1 MTRMRIFSVLSFT
14 VFTVGLLSAQG
25 IPPRASASDYLTQGK
40 AGDVTIAAEFLGHSI
55 PTSTNIL
62 ASDEYVAVEIGL
74 YPAAA
79 KTDARLIISRDDFS
93 LRINGKKN
101 PTPAE
106 AYELVFKTLRDPD
119 LEPTASEQKAKT
131 SSFSTGG
138 NSSGDANAPP
148 PKFHVPM
155 DVMRGMEQRVQKAAL
170 PELEHPLPQAG
181 LLFFPYRGKGQSIH
195 SVELIYN
202 GPAGKATLDLQP

>member
-1 MTRMRIFSVLSFT
+1 MRPISALLVT
-14 VFTVGLLSAQG
+14 VTVVSAQG

-74 YPAAA
+74 YAADA
-79 KTDARLIISRDDFS
+79 LKTDTSRLKISHEDFS

-101 PTPAE
+101 PSPADP
-106 AYELVFKTLRDPD
+106 YELVYKSLRDPD
-119 LEPTASEQKAKT
+119 LEPTAAEQKEKT
-131 SSFSTGG
+131 SSISTGG
-138 NSSGDANAPP
+138 KNPSDANAPP
-148 PKFHVPM
+148 PKFHIPM
-155 DVMRGMEQRVQKAAL
+155 DVLRAMEQRVQKASL
-170 PELEHPLPQAG
+170 PELERPLPVAG
-181 LLFFPYRGKGQSIH
+181 LIFFVYRGKAQSIH

-202 GPAGKATLDLQP
+202 GPAGKATLELQP